1 MAQSTGAAAPETE
14 PGMGGLWLGVL
25 VFRWAAF
32 GWMTIAALV
41 RLNEFALEGA
51 AVVTLVLI
59 GSWNLWFSITAG
71 WRRRI
76 DLLVD
81 LAIAV
86 ALLPISGLV
95 MAEGTVSEQLFFAS
109 QYPASVALTFGA
121 ATGVVGGL
129 LGGLALSV
137 GLVWSRITNGI
148 PLGDIDGGQW
158 GEVLNGAFYF
168 LSAGGAA
175 GVVRRALLISGSER
189 ARALAEAL
197 TQHDRAVRLAARE
210 ALGRQIHDSV
220 LQALALVRKR
230 GNELLARPSVPR
242 EEVQD
247 LLELAGRQEHA
258 LRVLLSERPGEPP
271 GGMVSVQAV
280 LGAVAASVHGVP
292 ITVTSAGPS
301 WVSAAVMKELAGAV
315 HEALDNIV
323 QHANATRATVYAEA
337 IDGELLIAVRDDGMG
352 FAYDEERLAHEG
364 KLGLLKSMKGRMEDL
379 GGAMLVHT
387 SAGRGTEVEFRLPIR
402 EASRDG

>member
-247 LLELAGRQEHA
+247 LLELAGRQELA
-258 LRVLLSERPGEPP
+258 LRVLLSERPSEPP
-271 GGMVSVQAV
+271 AGMVSVRAV

-292 ITVTSAGPS
+292 ITVTSAGTS
-301 WVSAAVMKELAGAV
+301 WVSAAVMKELGGAV

-323 QHANATRATVYAEA
+323 QHANATKATVYAEA
-337 IDGELLIAVRDDGMG
+337 VDGELLISIRDDGMG
-352 FAYDEERLAHEG
+352 FAYDEERLTREG
-364 KLGLLKSMKGRMEDL
+364 KLGLLKSMKGRVEDL
-379 GGAMLVHT
+379 GGAMLVH
-387 SAGRGTEVEFRLPIR
+387 SAAGRGTDVEFRLPIQ
-402 EASRDG
+402 EASRDD

>member
-41 RLNEFALEGA
+41 RLNEFALEGVAVA
-51 AVVTLVLI
+51 ALAVT
-59 GSWNLWFSITAG
+59 GSWNLWFSISAG
-71 WRRRI
+71 WRRRV

-95 MAEGTVSEQLFFAS
+95 MAEGTVTEQLFFAS

-121 ATGVVGGL
+121 ATGVVGGV

-148 PLGDIDGGQW
+148 PFGDIDGEQW
-158 GEVLNGAFYF
+158 GELLNGAFYF

-175 GVVRRALLISGSER
+175 GVVRRALVISAAE
-189 ARALAEAL
+189 RALALEEASA
-197 TQHDRAVRLAARE
+197 QHDRAVRLAARE

-220 LQALALVRKR
+220 LQALGLVTKR

-247 LLELAGRQEHA
+247 LLELAGRQELA

-271 GGMVSVQAV
+271 AGMVSVRAV

-292 ITVTSAGPS
+292 ITVTSAGTS
-301 WVSAAVMKELAGAV
+301 WVSAAVMKELGGAV

-323 QHANATRATVYAEA
+323 QHASATRATVYAEA
-337 IDGELLIAVRDDGMG
+337 VDGELLISIRDDGMG
-352 FAYDEERLAHEG
+352 FAYDEERLTREG
-364 KLGLLKSMKGRMEDL
+364 KLGLLKSMKGRVEDL
-379 GGAMLVHT
+379 GGAMLVH
-387 SAGRGTEVEFRLPIR
+387 SAAGRGTEVEFRLPIQ